1 MPSKTSTDGDDP
13 IANTVKTKARLEVR
27 QAKLKDVREIAD
39 LVRRAYV
46 ALPPY
51 TLGEIRGQ
59 LNNYRDGCFV
69 AKLDGV
75 IVGYCASMRLSANV
89 AMSNHTWDEV
99 TGNGFGSR
107 HDPTG
112 DWLYG
117 YEMCVDPKVRGTRIG
132 RRLYEERRAL
142 AERLDLA
149 GIVFGGRMPG
159 LANAMRRKR
168 NRAETPEEYL
178 AAVIDNKIHD
188 PVLRF
193 QLANGF
199 EPQGILEN
207 YLPEDKKSKAFAVRM
222 IWRNPYVDA
231 DAPRKHRLP
240 RDVESVRIATCQL
253 QARAVTGFDEFMRHV
268 EYFVDVAADY
278 ESDFILFP
286 ELFTLMLLSAQ
297 EKELS
302 PMEAIEALSDYTPRI
317 RKALS
322 EMALNYNINI
332 IGGSHPTRM
341 DDGDIHNVAYVCLRD
356 GSIHAQEKIHPT
368 PNEAY
373 WWNIKGGDSIDAIPT
388 DCGPI
393 GVLICYDSEFPELAR
408 RLVDEGARI
417 IFVPFCTDSRQGYMR
432 VRYCAQA
439 RAIENQCFTVLSGN
453 VGNLPNV
460 ANMDIQYA
468 QSCIL
473 TPCDFPFARDGIAA
487 EASENVETLTI
498 SDVNLADLSW
508 ARAEGTVRNL
518 HDRRFDLY
526 QIEWDKRVGQVS
538 PRIGEEPDEAAGQ
551 DTKPMGPKS
560 PGGG

>member
-1 MPSKTSTDGDDP
+1 MGER
-13 IANTVKTKARLEVR
+13 RLEIR
-27 QAKLKDVREIAD
+27 QARTRDVRGISA
-39 LVRRAYV
+39 LVARAYDD
-46 ALPPY
+46 LPAY
-51 TLGEIRGQ
+51 TQGEIRGQ
-59 LNNYRDGCFV
+59 INNFPEGCFV
-69 AKLDGV
+69 ALLDDT
-75 IVGYCASMRLSANV
+75 IVGYCATMQLAEAV
-89 AMSNHTWDEV
+89 AFAPHDWDEI

-117 YEMCVDPKVRGTRIG
+117 YEMCVDPKVRGVRIG

-142 AERLDLA
+142 AEERDLT

-159 LANAMRRKR
+159 FARARRRKN
-168 NRAETPEEYL
+168 NRAETPQEYL
-178 AAVIDNKIHD
+178 DLVIAGKVHD

-199 EPQGILEN
+199 EPERVMEN
-207 YLPEDKKSKAFAVRM
+207 YLPEDKRSAGNAIMMV
-222 IWRNPYVDA
+222 WRNPYVDR
-231 DAPRKHRLP
+231 DQPVKKRLP
-240 RDVESVRIATCQL
+240 RGVESVRVATCQL
-253 QARAVTGFDEFMRHV
+253 QARAVADFEEFMRAI

-278 ESDFILFP
+278 EADFITFP
-286 ELFTLMLLSAQ
+286 ELFTLMLLSFE

-302 PMEAIEALSDYTPRI
+302 PVEAIAKLSDYTPRI
-317 RKALS
+317 QEALS
-322 EMALNYNINI
+322 DMAMRYNINI
-332 IGGSHPTRM
+332 IGGSHPTRLE
-341 DDGDIHNVAYVCLRD
+341 DGDIHNIAYVCLRD

-368 PNEAY
+368 PNERY
-373 WWNIKGGDSIDAIPT
+373 WWNIKGGDSIDVIPT

-408 RLVDEGARI
+408 RLADEGARI
-417 IFVPFCTDSRQGYMR
+417 IFVPFCTDSRQGYLR
-432 VRYCAQA
+432 VRYCGQA
-439 RAIENQCFTVLSGN
+439 RAIENQCFVVLSGN

-498 SDVNLADLSW
+498 SDINLADLSW

-518 HDRRFDLY
+518 ADRRFDLY
-526 QIEWDKRVGQVS
+526 RIEWDEAGAHEGK
-538 PRIGEEPDEAAGQ
+538 PRPRREPLG
-551 DTKPMGPKS
+551 KPS

>member
-1 MPSKTSTDGDDP
+1 MP
-13 IANTVKTKARLEVR
+13 
-27 QAKLKDVREIAD
+27 QIAD
-39 LVRRAYV
+39 LVSRAYV
-46 ALPPY
+46 DLPPY
-51 TLGEIRGQ
+51 KLGEIRGQ
-59 LNNYRDGCFV
+59 LNNYREGCFV

-75 IVGYCASMRLSANV
+75 IVGYCASMRLSENV
-89 AMSNHTWDEV
+89 AFSNHTWDEV

-107 HDPTG
+107 HNPTG

-117 YEMCVDPKVRGTRIG
+117 YEMCVDPKVRGTRLG

-168 NRAETPEEYL
+168 NNAEGPQDYL
-178 AAVIDNKIHD
+178 EKVIDNKIHD

-207 YLPEDKKSKAFAVRM
+207 YLPEDKKSKACAVRM
-222 IWRNPYVDA
+222 VWRNPYVDA

-253 QARAVTGFDEFMRHV
+253 QARAVSGFDEFMRHV

-286 ELFTLMLLSAQ
+286 ELFTLMLLSAE

-302 PMEAIEALSDYTPRI
+302 PIEAIEALSRYTPKI
-317 RKALS
+317 RQKLS
-322 EMALNYNINI
+322 EMALSYNINI

-341 DDGDIHNVAYVCLRD
+341 EDGDIHNVAYVCLRD

-518 HDRRFDLY
+518 ADRRFDLY

-538 PRIGEEPDEAAGQ
+538 PRIGEAEGEAAAQ
-551 DTKPMGPKS
+551 DTKPVGPHT